1 MRQASLFPNITC
13 LAARPRWLACPSPA
27 TRAALGILLALGM
40 TGGLAADAPVP
51 PTPDEATAE
60 VQPAAFTPAAEGLRG
75 SGPLPL
81 TGGSGPERPAARP
94 ATPLRPFGDW
104 TVLVA
109 IAAAFALVGVFRL
122 GALRRGRSLP
132 SDVFELLGEAP
143 LGGQQTVR
151 VVRFGPRTLLLGVSS
166 SGCHTLAE
174 LDDAQATERIVAACR
189 KDPGGERRAPRG
201 PRQRPA
207 GKPADGEAT

>member
-1 MRQASLFPNITC
+1 MSHPPRFGIAWFVASRLRP
-13 LAARPRWLACPSPA
+13 LAGPARA
-27 TRAALGILLALGM
+27 TRHVIGILLVLGT
-40 TGGLAADAPVP
+40 TGSLAADAPVP

-60 VQPAAFTPAAEGLRG
+60 VRPAAFTPAAQVPRG
-75 SGPLPL
+75 PGPLPL
-81 TGGSGPERPAARP
+81 TGGPAVERPAARP
-94 ATPLRPFGDW
+94 AAPLRPLGDW

-109 IAAAFALVGVFRL
+109 IAAAFALVGAFRL
-122 GALRRGRSLP
+122 RGLGRGRSLP

-189 KDPGGERRAPRG
+189 KDPPGDRKPPRG
-201 PRQRPA
+201 LRPLPADKPA
-207 GKPADGEAT
+207 GGEAT

>member
-1 MRQASLFPNITC
+1 MTQPSLFPNITC
-13 LAARPRWLACPSPA
+13 SAARPRWLASPSPA
-27 TRAALGILLALGM
+27 TRAGLGILLALGM

-60 VQPAAFTPAAEGLRG
+60 VQPAAFTPAAEVPRG

-81 TGGSGPERPAARP
+81 TGGPAPERPAARP
-94 ATPLRPFGDW
+94 ATPLRPLGDW

-109 IAAAFALVGVFRL
+109 IAAAFALVGAFRL

-189 KDPGGERRAPRG
+189 KDPVGERRAPRG
-201 PRQRPA
+201 PRPRPA